1 MTTQR
6 QVTSVYTIRPI
17 PSKNRVEVV
26 FNDFRDHD
34 AERFAAELQSAVQ
47 SAKNEDGR
55 FDIVLDMS
63 NSVVMPQD
71 IAAKSEANA
80 KWLND
85 NGLRKSANIIQSI
98 TQRMQVKR
106 VTSQDSRY
114 GFFETGAEAEEWL
127 AS

>member
-1 MTTQR
+1 M
-6 QVTSVYTIRPI
+6 YTIRPI
-17 PSKNRVEVV
+17 LSKNRVEVV
-26 FNDFRDHD
+26 FDDFRDHD
-34 AERFAAELQSAVQ
+34 AERFAADLQSAVQ
-47 SAKNEDGR
+47 SAKDENGR
-55 FDIVLDMS
+55 FDILLDMS

-71 IAAKSEANA
+71 IAAKSEADA

-114 GFFETGAEAEEWL
+114 GFFETRAEAEEWL